1 MSMSFNF
8 TEINKDILNEI
19 IPLLDPSAEL
29 FIVGGFL
36 RDAYFSKESFDLDFI
51 VKGQNAIDLARD
63 FADKTNRYFILLDEE
78 FEIARVVDRDKFHN
92 SVLQDWEMK
101 VLV

>member
-1 MSMSFNF
+1 MSFKK
-8 TEINKDILNEI
+8 INKDIISEI
-19 IPLLDPSAEL
+19 TPLLNQNAEL

-36 RDAYFSKESFDLDFI
+36 RDLYFNKESFDMDFI

-78 FEIARVVDRDKFHN
+78 FEIARVVDRDKIHYFDFARCEKN
-92 SVLQDWEMK
+92 C
-101 VLV
+101 